1 MILFIRTEQQTKERR
16 SKMKKSE
23 AIKRIAKLE
32 EVQGL
37 LNDAIFLIRTAME
50 GTKMENT
57 CESYIIQHL
66 DNWGEGINE
75 HDDTTI
81 PRLIEYLENE
91 MEADEE

>member
-1 MILFIRTEQQTKERR
+1 
-16 SKMKKSE
+16 MKKSE

-66 DNWGEGINE
+66 DN
-75 HDDTTI
+75 
-81 PRLIEYLENE
+81 
-91 MEADEE
+91 